1 MRHASLIALLILV
14 AGLIAGCQTSSGSLQ
29 PEMAEENVSL
39 MTGAEIEQALK
50 GNTLRRTGSTAG
62 MEWQWAGHYRPDGT
76 MSARAWWNTGERVA
90 EGRWSIE
97 GNRFCREWENNWGG
111 GDQGCFRIY
120 RQGDRLT
127 MIKVSGSGDEE
138 GRSYLITGNPYDV

>member
-62 MEWQWAGHYRPDGT
+62 MASSTASSFGARRPRRSPPRHR
-76 MSARAWWNTGERVA
+76 SA
-90 EGRWSIE
+90 
-97 GNRFCREWENNWGG
+97 
-111 GDQGCFRIY
+111 
-120 RQGDRLT
+120 
-127 MIKVSGSGDEE
+127 
-138 GRSYLITGNPYDV
+138 